1 MGTLLKASKVTK
13 QFAGLTAV
21 DAVDLEINEGE
32 IIGLIGPNGAGKT
45 TFFNSI
51 TGFYPATYG
60 TVWFNGEFI
69 TKKSTDQNCKAG
81 MARTF
86 QIVQPFGQLTALENV
101 MVGAFNHLS
110 KYSEAEDLA
119 REMLEFVG
127 MQDKINSIVAD
138 LNIGDQRKLE
148 MARALATK
156 PKLLLLDEV
165 MAGLTPT
172 EIESVIEL
180 VEKIRQSGVTILM
193 IEHIMAAL
201 MKLSDRVIVL
211 DHGKLIASGTP
222 NEIANNERVIES
234 YLGSAYK
241 TANEVSS
248 K

>member
-1 MGTLLKASKVTK
+1 MGVLLKAKNITK
-13 QFAGLTAV
+13 KFSGLIAV
-21 DAVDLEINEGE
+21 DSVNLEINEGE
-32 IIGLIGPNGAGKT
+32 IVGLIGPNGAGKT

-51 TGFYPATYG
+51 TGFYVADG
-60 TVWFNGEFI
+60 GSVWFDGNDI
-69 TKKSTDQNCKAG
+69 THKTTYQNCHAG

-101 MVGAFNHLS
+101 MVGAFNHLNS
-110 KYSEAEDLA
+110 YAEAEKVA
-119 REMLEFVG
+119 EEMIKFVG
-127 MQDKINSIVAD
+127 LEDKMNAIVAD

-172 EIESVIEL
+172 EIEGVIEL
-180 VEKIRQSGVTILM
+180 VLKIRESGVTILM

-201 MKLSDRVIVL
+201 MKLSDRVVVL
-211 DHGKLIASGTP
+211 DHGKLIAEGSP
-222 NEIANNERVIES
+222 EEITNNERVIES

-241 TANEVSS
+241 KEA
-248 K
+248 

>member
-1 MGTLLKASKVTK
+1 MGVLLNAENVTK
-13 QFAGLTAV
+13 KFAGLTAV
-21 DAVDLEINEGE
+21 DSVNLVINEGE

-51 TGFYPATYG
+51 TGFYKADEGKVTFDGKDITQLTTY
-60 TVWFNGEFI
+60 
-69 TKKSTDQNCKAG
+69 QNCKIG

-86 QIVQPFGQLTALENV
+86 QIVQPFGNLTALENV
-101 MVGAFNHLS
+101 MVGAFNRVRS
-110 KYSEAEDLA
+110 YGEAEKNA
-119 REMLEFVG
+119 REMIDFVG
-127 MQDKINSIVAD
+127 MADKVNDIVAD

-172 EIESVIEL
+172 EIEGVIEL
-180 VEKIRQSGVTILM
+180 VQKIRKSGTTVLM

-201 MKLSDRVIVL
+201 MKLSDRVVVL
-211 DHGKLIASGTP
+211 DHGKKIAEGTP
-222 NEIANNERVIES
+222 TEITNNKTVIES
-234 YLGSAYK
+234 YLGKAYK
-241 TANEVSS
+241 KE

>member
-1 MGTLLKASKVTK
+1 MAEPLLDARGVTK
-13 QFAGLTAV
+13 RFAGNTAV
-21 DAVDLEINEGE
+21 NKVDLKIMPGE
-32 IIGLIGPNGAGKT
+32 IVGLIGPNGAGKT

-51 TGFYPATYG
+51 TGFFSATEG
-60 TVWFNGEFI
+60 TVIFDGKDI
-69 TKKSTDQNCKAG
+69 TLCSTYENCKAG

-101 MVGAFNHLS
+101 MVGAFNRVNN
-110 KYSEAEDLA
+110 YAQAQVIA
-119 REMLEFVG
+119 REMIEFVG
-127 MQDKINSIVAD
+127 LEDKIHAIVAD

-172 EIESVIEL
+172 EIEAVVEL
-180 VEKIRQSGVTILM
+180 VQKIRESGVTILM

-201 MKLSDRVIVL
+201 MKLSDRVVVL
-211 DHGKLIASGTP
+211 DHGKLIAEGTP
-222 NEIANNERVIES
+222 SEITQNERVIES

-241 TANEVSS
+241 KEA
-248 K
+248 

>member
-1 MGTLLKASKVTK
+1 MANTLLRATKVTK

-21 DAVDLEINEGE
+21 DSVDLEINEGE
-32 IIGLIGPNGAGKT
+32 IVGLIGPNGAGKT

-60 TVWFNGEFI
+60 TVEFDGAKI
-69 TKKSTDQNCKAG
+69 THRTTYENCKAG

-86 QIVQPFGQLTALENV
+86 QIVQPFGQLTSLENV
-101 MVGAFNHLS
+101 MVGAFNREKS
-110 KYSEAEDLA
+110 YAEAERVA
-119 REMLEFVG
+119 KEMIEFVG
-127 MQDKINSIVAD
+127 MEDKMHSIVAD
-138 LNIGDQRKLE
+138 LTIGDQRKLE

-172 EIESVIEL
+172 EIEDTVDL
-180 VEKIRQSGVTILM
+180 VLKIRKSGVTILM

-201 MKLSDRVIVL
+201 MKLSDRVVVL
-211 DHGKLIASGTP
+211 DHGKLIAEGTP
-222 NEIANNERVIES
+222 QEITQNERVIES

-241 TANEVSS
+241 KE
-248 K
+248 

>member
-1 MGTLLKASKVTK
+1 MGILLKASKVTK
-13 QFAGLTAV
+13 KFAGLTAV
-21 DAVDLEINEGE
+21 NSVDLEINEGE

-60 TVWFNGEFI
+60 SVTFDGNDI
-69 TKKSTDQNCKAG
+69 THRTTYQNCKAG

-101 MVGAFNHLS
+101 MVGAFNRLES
-110 KYSEAEDLA
+110 YSEAEKIA
-119 REMLEFVG
+119 REMIIFVG
-127 MQDKINSIVAD
+127 MEDKMHAIVAD
-138 LNIGDQRKLE
+138 LTIGDQRKLE

-172 EIESVIEL
+172 EIEETVEL
-180 VEKIRQSGVTILM
+180 VLKIRDSGVTILM

-211 DHGKLIASGTP
+211 DHGTLIAEGTP
-222 NEIANNERVIES
+222 SEITQNERVIES

-241 TANEVSS
+241 
-248 K
+248 KQD